1 MLFGPFLR
9 HDLFDLVR
17 SFGGVGT
24 SGLSI
29 HLARQVVSI
38 IMKMHDK
45 KVAHKD
51 IKLELVHF
59 DADYNCKLTG
69 FTHCLPTHG
78 ADHLPRPTKH
88 PGGTAAYAAPEAV
101 AKLEHDPAKAD
112 MWSLGVLLFI
122 LVIGRPPCKI
132 ADESDTWFQCL
143 KRRNASEM
151 DEFWTKHMRSS
162 KIRIDDESSRN
173 FRVLVDSLLQVNP
186 LRRANIDSVVRSK
199 WLCTVCP
206 SQNKCRSYIKTMIR
220 HLEAKR
226 STKRAAMQKPKDGR
240 DPEFDL
246 TPPVEAVAMET

>member
-1 MLFGPFLR
+1 M
-9 HDLFDLVR
+9 
-17 SFGGVGT
+17 
-24 SGLSI
+24 
-29 HLARQVVSI
+29 
-38 IMKMHDK
+38 
-45 KVAHKD
+45 
-51 IKLELVHF
+51 
-59 DADYNCKLTG
+59 
-69 FTHCLPTHG
+69 
-78 ADHLPRPTKH
+78 
-88 PGGTAAYAAPEAV
+88 
-101 AKLEHDPAKAD
+101 EHNPATAD